1 MYRDRV
7 SERVAELHPKPQPD
21 LGAVAA
27 TRSLD
32 TAHRIG
38 SDPLEGVMQLIED
51 ELVCCGDRLRRR
63 PYGID
68 PALLFR
74 EGCGIRIL
82 QAAKHCILRAG
93 RRVATRAGS
102 YRLKGHRSRALPHEA
117 LYFGVW
123 NERASADSG

>member
-51 ELVCCGDRLRRR
+51 ELVCCGDSLRRW
-63 PYGID
+63 PYGGD

-93 RRVATRAGS
+93 YRVATRAGS
-102 YRLKGHRSRALPHEA
+102 RCFKGHRSPADPDET
-117 LYFGVW
+117 LYF
-123 NERASADSG
+123 